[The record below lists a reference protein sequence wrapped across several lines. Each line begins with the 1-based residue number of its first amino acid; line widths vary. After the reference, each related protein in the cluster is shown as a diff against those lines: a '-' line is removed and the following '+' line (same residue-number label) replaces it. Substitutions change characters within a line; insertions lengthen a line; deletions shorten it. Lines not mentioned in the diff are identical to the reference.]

1 MTVFD
6 YIRSEEASYKTTRVP
21 VSDGY
26 EWSMPEHVRKCT
38 LYRDSKF
45 TSGPDDHTR
54 PFKNIIRRIVN
65 LQHYAT
71 GFDVKDIQPFVD
83 NADKYHLSFLA
94 RKFHEKWA
102 RKNNIDTYI
111 DQKVESY
118 VDFGGALSKHGNG
131 IAAEVVPLQ
140 TIAFCDQ
147 SDILSGPICIK
158 HNYSPDQLRAFD
170 GKWKNIEQ
178 VITLARDQKSDSTLT
193 GVEARIVKTPGK
205 FVEVYELDGTFPLAW
220 IKEQDGEEPTE
231 EDYTKYTRQFWMLTY
246 YKTDDGRDQGIVL
259 YYGKGDP
266 DKYKFIARDPIFGRA
281 LGMSAIEELFEAQV
295 WTNYN
300 MIRIQG
306 MLDVASK
313 VIVQSA
319 DPAAATRQPIS
330 ELENGEILYNGGKPY
345 EPVNLQPSN
354 LPLFER
360 MIQEWGEHAQNIG
373 SAGDAILGKNEN
385 AGDPFALQR
394 MNAQQ
399 QSNVHEYRRGKIAT
413 SIGEEYRDWYLKDLV
428 KEMNNEQEFLEE
440 LSLDE
445 LNYVAECVARDAEAK
460 FRKSEIVAG
469 RNENLN
475 PQALGAYKDGVKQQ
489 VMQKGNRH
497 FFKLLKNE
505 FKRLPTDVYVNVAGK
520 QKDLSGIAGQLM
532 NLARMVIANPSA
544 TQTKS
549 VAKLINQTIE
559 YMGLDPVD
567 FSQDQA
573 QGGPGPKI
581 SEAIN
586 FKDLPPDGQQQL
598 AAQAGIKIA
607 PPQPVP
613 SPLSPSA
620 TAPQALTAA

>member
-1 MTVFD
+1 
-6 YIRSEEASYKTTRVP
+6 
-21 VSDGY
+21 
-26 EWSMPEHVRKCT
+26 
-38 LYRDSKF
+38 
-45 TSGPDDHTR
+45 
-54 PFKNIIRRIVN
+54 
-65 LQHYAT
+65 
-71 GFDVKDIQPFVD
+71 
-83 NADKYHLSFLA
+83 
-94 RKFHEKWA
+94 
-102 RKNNIDTYI
+102 
-111 DQKVESY
+111 
-118 VDFGGALSKHGNG
+118 
-131 IAAEVVPLQ
+131 
-140 TIAFCDQ
+140 
-147 SDILSGPICIK
+147 
-158 HNYSPDQLRAFD
+158 
-170 GKWKNIEQ
+170 
-178 VITLARDQKSDSTLT
+178 
-193 GVEARIVKTPGK
+193 
-205 FVEVYELDGTFPLAW
+205 
-220 IKEQDGEEPTE
+220 
-231 EDYTKYTRQFWMLTY
+231 
-246 YKTDDGRDQGIVL
+246 
-259 YYGKGDP
+259 
-266 DKYKFIARDPIFGRA
+266 
-281 LGMSAIEELFEAQV
+281 
-295 WTNYN
+295 
-300 MIRIQG
+300 
-306 MLDVASK
+306 
-313 VIVQSA
+313 
-319 DPAAATRQPIS
+319 
-330 ELENGEILYNGGKPY
+330 
-345 EPVNLQPSN
+345 
-354 LPLFER
+354 
-360 MIQEWGEHAQNIG
+360 
-373 SAGDAILGKNEN
+373 
-385 AGDPFALQR
+385 